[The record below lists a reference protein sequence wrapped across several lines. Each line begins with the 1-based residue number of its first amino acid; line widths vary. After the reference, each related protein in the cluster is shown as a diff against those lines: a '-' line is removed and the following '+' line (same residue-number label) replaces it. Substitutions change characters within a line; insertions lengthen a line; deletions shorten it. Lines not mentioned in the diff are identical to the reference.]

1 MDTGAE
7 VNSIPISI
15 ADKLQIPLNIQIN
28 EFLLVDYN
36 NNKITVFGTVIV
48 DVIDRGKCEPL
59 LWV

>member
-7 VNSIPISI
+7 VKSIPISI

-36 NNKITVFGTVIV
+36 NNKTTVFGTVIV
-48 DVIDRGKCEPL
+48 DVIVRDKCEPL
-59 LWV
+59 L